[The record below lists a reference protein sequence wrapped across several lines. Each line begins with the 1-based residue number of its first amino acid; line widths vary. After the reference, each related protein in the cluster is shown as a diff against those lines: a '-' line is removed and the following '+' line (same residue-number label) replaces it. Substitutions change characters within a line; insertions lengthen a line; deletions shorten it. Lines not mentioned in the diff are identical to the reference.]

1 MVIWS
6 FSGYESV
13 GSLVEEIK
21 DSTNTLARALCLA
34 NALSVCIYFFSFLG
48 SLGVDSEISNWDVGY
63 FQEIGMLNCSS

>member
-21 DSTNTLARALCLA
+21 DAQHTLARALGMA
-34 NALSVCIYFFSFLG
+34 NVLSVCIYFFSFIG
-48 SLGVDSEISNWDVGY
+48 PLGVDSDVSNWDVGY
-63 FQEIGMLNCSS
+63 FQEVGMA